1 MSEKPR
7 TATAS
12 PDRFPAPLTASACDR
27 HRRQRIG
34 WTAGLVAATLVA
46 GGTIVAARQ
55 RLVVTVAVRGRQCEV
70 TLRNPSWLPLP
81 YVVVGQRPEI
91 RLERRS
97 LTGEWIDVTEPPE
110 RFPAM
115 DLFPPRG
122 VRTVT
127 VRLVEPGRYRVGVRV
142 APRDPVPRAYSL
154 DFVASWSDPITAA
167 VTAPRTEFS
176 TPARRLPPA
185 RRCPKCHHWV
195 RGECEECA
203 FEQARIEAE
212 RQLAREL
219 ASGE

>member
-1 MSEKPR
+1 MIEEPR

-12 PDRFPAPLTASACDR
+12 PDRFPAPLTPSACGR

-46 GGTIVAARQ
+46 GGTIAAARQ
-55 RLVVTVAVRGRQCEV
+55 RLVVTVAVTGRQCEV

-91 RLERRS
+91 RLERRT
-97 LTGEWIDVTEPPE
+97 LTGEWVDVTEPPE

-115 DLFPPRG
+115 DLFPPRA
-122 VRTVT
+122 VRTVK
-127 VRLVEPGRYRVGVRV
+127 VRLLEPGRYRVGVRL
-142 APRDPVPRAYSL
+142 APRDRTPQVYSA
-154 DFVASWSDPITAA
+154 DFVARWPDPITAA
-167 VTAPRTEFS
+167 ATAQFS
-176 TPARRLPPA
+176 TLARRLPPA
-185 RRCPKCHHWV
+185 RRCPRCRRWA

-219 ASGE
+219 AAGE